1 VNARAL
7 SSSQLKALA
16 AAAGKQNLLH
26 DASSCWAYGQDNS
39 RQHRAPLAV
48 VFATDHDQVARVLL
62 TCNQLGLPVFTRG
75 RGTGTAGGAVPTAD
89 GIVLSTERMD
99 KILNVDPD
107 NRAMTVQ
114 PGVLNQTV
122 QNEAAN
128 FGLFWPPDPTSAA
141 FCTVGGNLAVNS
153 AGPRCLKYG
162 TTRDNVLQLKAVSGD
177 GRSLQTGE
185 YTTKGVVGYDLT
197 RLLIGSEG
205 TLAVITEATLK
216 LTPLPEEIRTLQ
228 LVYDSV
234 NHAAAA
240 VASIMRSSVLP
251 RTIEFMDTAAIN
263 LIRNQPG
270 MSFPETAAA
279 ILMVEVDGISA
290 SLDSAIEQILQSSV
304 DGRIQHRLANT
315 REEADQ
321 LWTARKILSPTL
333 RNIAPNK
340 LNEDVV
346 VPVAEIANLIS
357 GLEQLSKQFDIPI
370 VNFGHA
376 GNGNIHVNLLYDTQ
390 NESQARQARPC
401 LDAVFDLVLKLNG
414 TISGEHGIGL
424 VKREYVGRELGRNDL
439 DIMQGIRKVFDPNG
453 ILNPGKIFPA

>member
-1 VNARAL
+1 
-7 SSSQLKALA
+7 
-16 AAAGKQNLLH
+16 
-26 DASSCWAYGQDNS
+26 
-39 RQHRAPLAV
+39 V
-48 VFATDHDQVARVLL
+48 VFATDHVQVARILL
-62 TCNQLGLPVFTRG
+62 ACNDLGLPVFTRG

-99 KILNVDPD
+99 KIMNVDPD

-122 QNEAAN
+122 QNEAAK

-162 TTRDNVLQLKAVSGD
+162 TTRDNVLRLKAVSGD
-177 GRSLQTGE
+177 GRTLQTGE

-251 RTIEFMDTAAIN
+251 RIIEFMDTAAIN

-304 DGRIQHRLANT
+304 DGRIQHRLAST

-357 GLEQLSKQFDIPI
+357 GLEELSKQFDIPI

>member
-1 VNARAL
+1 
-7 SSSQLKALA
+7 
-16 AAAGKQNLLH
+16 
-26 DASSCWAYGQDNS
+26 
-39 RQHRAPLAV
+39 
-48 VFATDHDQVARVLL
+48 
-62 TCNQLGLPVFTRG
+62 
-75 RGTGTAGGAVPTAD
+75 
-89 GIVLSTERMD
+89 MD

>member
-48 VFATDHDQVARVLL
+48 VFAADHDQIARVLL
-62 TCNQLGLPVFTRG
+62 TCNQLGLSVFARG

-99 KILNVDPD
+99 KILDVAPD

-162 TTRDNVLQLKAVSGD
+162 TTRDNVLRLKAVSGD
-177 GRSLQTGE
+177 GRTLQTGE

-251 RTIEFMDTAAIN
+251 RIIEFMDTAAIN

-304 DGRIQHRLANT
+304 DGRIQHRLAST

-357 GLEQLSKQFDIPI
+357 GLEELSKQFDIPI